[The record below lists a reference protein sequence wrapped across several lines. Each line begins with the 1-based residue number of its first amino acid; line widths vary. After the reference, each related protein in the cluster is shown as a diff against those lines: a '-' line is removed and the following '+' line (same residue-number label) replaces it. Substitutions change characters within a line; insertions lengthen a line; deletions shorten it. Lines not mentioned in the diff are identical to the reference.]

1 LKPVET
7 DFAVDSCGFTTCRF
21 TRWFDH
27 KYGVTKQKQEWVKC
41 HLICGVKTNVVTAV
55 EILDKFAADVKV
67 LTALVNATAE
77 NFRIAEVS
85 ADKAYG
91 SRKNTDLIAGIGAT
105 PFIAFKAD
113 IQRRRRGTS

>member
-1 LKPVET
+1 LPLKPVET
-7 DFAVDSCGFTTCRF
+7 DFAVDSSGFTTCRF

-67 LTALVNATAE
+67 LTALVNAT
-77 NFRIAEVS
+77 
-85 ADKAYG
+85 
-91 SRKNTDLIAGIGAT
+91 RKISESLRFLPTK
-105 PFIAFKAD
+105 PMV
-113 IQRRRRGTS
+113 RGKKPI